1 MYKVLIIIWL
11 SAFIQCDA
19 QKKIKKMM
27 PIIDDKFE
35 KFDIEEFKKNSVRGT
50 VMSKGENL
58 NIIDD
63 KQSFGFIRQLYKDD
77 AFCYNY
83 LFYNNGF
90 IMEKGI
96 SFNNGSAV
104 GIWYYFDQTGR
115 LAREEDTDAGYSF
128 APDDVIKYC
137 EKHNI
142 SLPKGYR
149 DSGFQTSVL
158 KEELNTKKVWV
169 ISHQI
174 SGDQIER
181 IVLDGNTG
189 MEVCK
194 EIVPFINN

>member
-1 MYKVLIIIWL
+1 MI
-11 SAFIQCDA
+11 
-19 QKKIKKMM
+19 
-27 PIIDDKFE
+27 PTIDKKFE
-35 KFDIEEFKKNSVRGT
+35 RFVKELKNSREDVITDNEHILYTSAHVGFGK
-50 VMSKGENL
+50 VIYSKNSYYSTIKNFYSSR
-58 NIIDD
+58 NIE
-63 KQSFGFIRQLYKDD
+63 S
-77 AFCYNY
+77 
-83 LFYNNGF
+83 
-90 IMEKGI
+90 KGI

-115 LAREEDTDAGYSF
+115 LAREEDTDAGYNFS
-128 APDDVIKYC
+128 PDDVIKYC

-142 SLPKGYR
+142 NLPKGYQ

-189 MEVCK
+189 MEVHK
-194 EIVPFINN
+194 ERVPFINN

>member
-1 MYKVLIIIWL
+1 MIP
-11 SAFIQCDA
+11 Q
-19 QKKIKKMM
+19 
-27 PIIDDKFE
+27 IDNRFE

-50 VMSKGENL
+50 VISKGENL
-58 NIIDD
+58 IIIDD

-83 LFYNNGF
+83 LFYNNGY

-96 SFNNGSAV
+96 TINNGSAI

-115 LAREEDTDAGYSF
+115 LIKEENADAGYNFS
-128 APDDVIKYC
+128 PDDVIKYC

-142 SLPKGYR
+142 SLPKGYQ

-189 MEVCK
+189 MEVHK